1 MTTELK
7 PDASQDEGKAKETP
21 PEGAAKKNEFEEE
34 LTDEEKAAEAAALES
49 KKEEEKAA
57 AIKAKAGD
65 KEGEKSLTPA
75 EELAL
80 AEKQARE
87 AIEAERAELR
97 QAAREQKREVDRLN
111 IELEK
116 ATKALQKAELLP
128 EDDPEIAK
136 KTEELAAIRQSQLET
151 LLETMELNP
160 KFEDV
165 REVVSQSNFDD
176 IVEAMAKHVVSTEG
190 GKLMERV
197 KEVEIA
203 VWRLPNPYKYMYQKI
218 KEFHPAFAKPAGEGK
233 KKEDDEKGKE
243 KPPDSPPP
251 KVPGSVHNIP
261 GGGSAATGWTAAMID
276 DLPEDE
282 LHKVPRDVYDKYLK
296 NQLK

>member
-7 PDASQDEGKAKETP
+7 PDASQDEGKGKETP
-21 PEGAAKKNEFEEE
+21 PEGAEKKSEFEEE
-34 LTDEEKAAEAAALES
+34 LTDEEKAAQVKEAEEAA
-49 KKEEEKAA
+49 KAA
-57 AIKAKAGD
+57 AKGKDG
-65 KEGEKSLTPA
+65 KEAEKQLTPE

-116 ATKALQKAELLP
+116 ATKALKKAELLP
-128 EDDPEIAK
+128 EDDPEVAK

-176 IVEAMAKHVVSTEG
+176 IVEAMAKHVVATEG

-197 KEVEIA
+197 KEVELAI
-203 VWRLPNPYKYMYQKI
+203 WGLPNPYKYMYQKI
-218 KEFHPAFAKPAGEGK
+218 KEFHPAFTKPAGEGK
-233 KKEDDEKGKE
+233 GKEEEGKGKE
-243 KPPDSPPP
+243 KSSDSPPP